1 MLTTRKNYNLKHG
14 YKKQTLSDEF
24 LARSFFKVSYIFI
37 ADTIRDASLSLSTP

>member
-24 LARSFFKVSYIFI
+24 LGRIFPRYRKFLLLIWYIKFAHI
-37 ADTIRDASLSLSTP
+37 V

>member
-24 LARSFFKVSYIFI
+24 LGQIFPRYRKFLLLIWYIKFAHI
-37 ADTIRDASLSLSTP
+37 V